1 MTKNGNDPE
10 TRPEDVLIEALLQ
23 ATRTTARAVY
33 VFDEYRLDI
42 ADGRLLRENVPVP
55 LAPKEFRMLQVLV
68 EHHRRLVT
76 KQELLELVWGDKF
89 VSDDTI
95 AQRMSCLRKALGD
108 SPASKYIETVPKR
121 GYRFIGNVRIE

>member
-1 MTKNGNDPE
+1 MTRNGNDPE

-23 ATRTTARAVY
+23 ATRTTAQAVY

-55 LAPKEFRMLQVLV
+55 LAPKEFRMLQLLV

-108 SPASKYIETVPKR
+108 SAASKYIETVPKR